1 VILLYALAR
10 TVIALKMCDK
20 QSLFMPTAIC
30 LASNGLQDV
39 KFVNPNFINISGMLL
54 NDYHNEVLNIGKYAV
69 IINL

>member
-1 VILLYALAR
+1 MHLHGRLLH
-10 TVIALKMCDK
+10 LKCAIN
-20 QSLFMPTAIC
+20 SLFMPTAIC